1 MNYSHIIILIV
12 MEYNLY
18 VNVDQLIFVSI
29 IQQEV
34 KMIQTL

>member
-1 MNYSHIIILIV
+1 

-29 IQQEV
+29 IQQEL
-34 KMIQTL
+34 KMIQTLQFNGEDQDFGV